1 MTLKKILLFKY
12 QKKKKKKQQQ
22 EIAENAFKEQTRI
35 LVYSMS
41 TVQENEL
48 GQSV

>member
-12 QKKKKKKQQQ
+12 QKKKQQQQQ

-48 GQSV
+48 GRSV